1 LIEKKTIV
9 YLSLG
14 SNMGKR
20 EENLKRALR
29 LLRGK
34 IIINKVSSFYDTP
47 PVGYTEQP
55 NFINAVC
62 EAVTSLDPEE
72 LLILIKQIEKDM
84 GRTPNFPNGPR
95 IIDIDIL
102 IYGKEIIH
110 TNQLT
115 IPHPRMTQRAFVL
128 IPFAEIA
135 PDIIHPISHNTVHEL
150 LTKSGQT
157 INIKCLSNKIS
168 D

>member
-1 LIEKKTIV
+1 MIEKKTTV

-20 EENLKRALR
+20 EENLKGALR

-62 EAVTSLDPEE
+62 EAVTSLDPEK
-72 LLILIKQIEKDM
+72 LLILIKQIEEDM